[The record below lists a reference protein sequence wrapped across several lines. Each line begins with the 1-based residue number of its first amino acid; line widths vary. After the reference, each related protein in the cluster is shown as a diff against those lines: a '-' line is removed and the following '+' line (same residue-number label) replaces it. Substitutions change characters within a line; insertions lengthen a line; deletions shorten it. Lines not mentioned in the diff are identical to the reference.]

1 MQIGFSL
8 SQSLDFIIK
17 TEPQLAAVSC
27 QVINSIK
34 MGNGFADSIISY
46 ISQELSNQ
54 IKIAESHGQLQITLA
69 ELAEFSSKKL
79 EQNKKLKSLL
89 VYPLILGVL
98 LATLL
103 ILIEIFVLPQVS
115 QLSGKSNSQHHLL
128 KITGVLLLVIF
139 SIWGMVKYLNSR
151 LPSKRFGLLIK
162 LPIIGKIF
170 RYYVNYYLAS
180 NLMVLLKNGL
190 SIKEIILLINHL
202 PADSLIFELGQQVAQ
217 QLQVG
222 ASYRQITSHYEIIAP
237 ELIALIDGG
246 KTVTEMAQ
254 SMMAYSKTMFSAMVQ
269 ESNRLMSFVQPVI
282 FLTIGIIITVT
293 YLQILLPIYD
303 SVRMVY

>member
-34 MGNGFADSIISY
+34 MGNGFADSIVSY

-98 LATLL
+98 LATL
-103 ILIEIFVLPQVS
+103 
-115 QLSGKSNSQHHLL
+115 
-128 KITGVLLLVIF
+128 
-139 SIWGMVKYLNSR
+139 
-151 LPSKRFGLLIK
+151 
-162 LPIIGKIF
+162 
-170 RYYVNYYLAS
+170 
-180 NLMVLLKNGL
+180 
-190 SIKEIILLINHL
+190 
-202 PADSLIFELGQQVAQ
+202 
-217 QLQVG
+217 
-222 ASYRQITSHYEIIAP
+222 
-237 ELIALIDGG
+237 
-246 KTVTEMAQ
+246 
-254 SMMAYSKTMFSAMVQ
+254 
-269 ESNRLMSFVQPVI
+269 
-282 FLTIGIIITVT
+282 
-293 YLQILLPIYD
+293 
-303 SVRMVY
+303 